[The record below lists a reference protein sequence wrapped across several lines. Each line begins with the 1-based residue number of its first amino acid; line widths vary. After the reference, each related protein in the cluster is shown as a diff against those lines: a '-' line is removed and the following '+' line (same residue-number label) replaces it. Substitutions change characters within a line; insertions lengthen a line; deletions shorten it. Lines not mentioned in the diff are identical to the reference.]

1 MAFQK
6 GNQHG
11 KGRPK
16 GSQNKTTAQI
26 KEYLMQLADA
36 IESDLINDIELLTP
50 GERVKTYL
58 SIMEYLL
65 PKLSRQDIST
75 ADSDGK
81 VEFTINVVE
90 GKEKLPYRAD

>member
-1 MAFQK
+1 MAFKK
-6 GNQHG
+6 GNHFG
-11 KGRPK
+11 NGRPK
-16 GSQNKTTAQI
+16 GSQNRTTAQI

-36 IESDLINDIELLTP
+36 IESYLINDIEMLTP

-65 PKLSRQDIST
+65 PKLSRQDIT
-75 ADSDGK
+75 TDSDGK
-81 VEFTINVVE
+81 VEFTINVFE

>member
-11 KGRPK
+11 QGRPK

-26 KEYLMQLADA
+26 REYLMQLADA
-36 IESDLINDIELLTP
+36 IESDLINDIELLSP

-65 PKLSRQDIST
+65 PKLSRQNEAHADNDIN
-75 ADSDGK
+75 
-81 VEFTINVVE
+81 INISYPE
-90 GKEKLPYRAD
+90 

>member
-6 GNQHG
+6 GNQYG
-11 KGRPK
+11 NGRPK

-26 KEYLMQLADA
+26 KEYLMQLAEA
-36 IESDLINDIELLTP
+36 IESDLINDIELLSP

-65 PKLSRQDIST
+65 PKLSRQDITT
-75 ADSDGK
+75 ADSDNK

-90 GKEKLPYRAD
+90 GKEKIPYRPD

>member
-1 MAFQK
+1 MAFEK
-6 GNQHG
+6 GNKHSH
-11 KGRPK
+11 GRPK

-58 SIMEYLL
+58 SIMEYLV
-65 PKLSRQDIST
+65 PKLSRQQDAHADNDIN
-75 ADSDGK
+75 
-81 VEFTINVVE
+81 INITY
-90 GKEKLPYRAD
+90 PD